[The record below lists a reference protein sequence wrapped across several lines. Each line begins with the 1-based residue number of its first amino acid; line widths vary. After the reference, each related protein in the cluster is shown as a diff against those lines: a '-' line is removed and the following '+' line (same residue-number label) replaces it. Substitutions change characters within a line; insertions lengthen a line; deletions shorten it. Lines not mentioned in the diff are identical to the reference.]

1 MEGNS
6 TLFFLTDLGSKFII
20 IENHYWYVFM
30 IVLHIG
36 MGLLDVVKAVKPN
49 VLIGLSTCGGLF
61 TGMQIILSNV
71 TIMIEELF

>member
-1 MEGNS
+1 
-6 TLFFLTDLGSKFII
+6 
-20 IENHYWYVFM
+20 M